1 MIYLIFAYTVVIYM
15 VGVVIGRVSVRLDY
29 GKEKQK

>member
-15 VGVVIGRVSVRLDY
+15 VGVIIGRISKRLDY
-29 GKEKQK
+29 EKEESK